1 MALPLVSASRKKKI
15 CSHSGS
21 LTSYF
26 NYIKQQATTSFR
38 LSGIPAVPTRNQGS
52 KCWSLGDNTGIT
64 LSLSFLLRKTSKGKV
79 SAKYK
84 FLAMET
90 QSSDQKRWSLPVK
103 PTNQPSERQSGE
115 GLLYACNRFIYIC
128 LRLNSQESRAR
139 SRIKGLTFYFRA
151 TSPRQWEG
159 EKKEQRAEETRLALW
174 YDNHCPGD
182 ALPCATKERGCSP
195 GRHACSCFRL
205 ISREGS

>member
-1 MALPLVSASRKKKI
+1 MALPFVSASRKKKI

-26 NYIKQQATTSFR
+26 NYIKQQATTSFG

-52 KCWSLGDNTGIT
+52 KCWSLGDTTGIT

-79 SAKYK
+79 SAKHK

-128 LRLNSQESRAR
+128 LSPNSQESRAR

-151 TSPRQWEG
+151 TSPRQ
-159 EKKEQRAEETRLALW
+159 
-174 YDNHCPGD
+174 
-182 ALPCATKERGCSP
+182 
-195 GRHACSCFRL
+195 
-205 ISREGS
+205 